1 MRVVGQPVMMSLSD
15 DPTLIRSLRWL
26 AWPYEWAA
34 RFRALLYR
42 RQWLRTKILARPVVS
57 VGNLTVGGTGKTP
70 VVIFLTEWLLAKG
83 KRVAILSRG
92 YGRRS
97 LSPQLLVSDGEH
109 LLVTSDDAGDEPYL
123 IARRCPQAIVAVGAD
138 RFRLGQWVLE
148 RFPVDYFVLDDGF
161 QHLSLHRTI
170 NLLLLDVTDV
180 AGIQAMVPV
189 GRLREP
195 LSAAARASAILFTRV
210 DTDAQT
216 KEIWQSVT
224 QACGPLP
231 DPMTIAFRAG
241 EWISIATGER
251 RSPLDFQGHKAMVFS
266 GIGNARSFH
275 ELVESLGV
283 TVLDTFVMKDHARYD
298 SAVLETIRERARR
311 CGAEVVLTTE
321 KDAGKVATFLNSDD
335 PCWAVRLETD
345 ILSGRERLERLMV
358 SPTVGSAMEACA

>member
-1 MRVVGQPVMMSLSD
+1 MMSLFMSLFD
-15 DPTLIRSLRWL
+15 EPAWIRSLRWL

-34 RFRALLYR
+34 RFRAMLYR
-42 RQWLRTKILARPVVS
+42 RQWLRTKILARPVIS

-83 KRVAILSRG
+83 KRVAVLSRG

-97 LSPQLLVSDGEH
+97 SSPQLLVSDGERV
-109 LLVTSDDAGDEPYL
+109 LVTPDDGGDEPYL

-170 NLLLLDVTDV
+170 NLLLLDATDV
-180 AGIQAMVPV
+180 TGIQAMVPI

-195 LSAAARASAILFTRV
+195 LSAAARASAILFTRAE
-210 DTDAQT
+210 TDAQT
-216 KEIWQSVT
+216 KRIWQSVT

-231 DPMTIAFRAG
+231 DPMTIIFKAEG
-241 EWISIATGER
+241 WTCIATGER
-251 RSPLDFQGHKAMVFS
+251 RSPMGFQGQKAIVFS

-283 TVLDTFVMKDHARYD
+283 TVSDTVEMKDHVRYASD
-298 SAVLETIRERARR
+298 VVETIRERARR
-311 CGAEVVLTTE
+311 CGAEVLLTTE

-335 PCWAVRLETD
+335 PCWAVRLQTD
-345 ILSGRERLERLMV
+345 ILSGRERLERLIV
-358 SPTVGSAMEACA
+358 SPTVRSAMEACA

>member
-1 MRVVGQPVMMSLSD
+1 MMSLFD
-15 DPTLIRSLRWL
+15 EPAWIRSLRWL

-34 RFRALLYR
+34 RFRAMLYR
-42 RQWLRTKILARPVVS
+42 RQWLRTKILARPVIS

-83 KRVAILSRG
+83 KRVAVLSRG

-97 LSPQLLVSDGEH
+97 SSPQLLVSDGERV
-109 LLVTSDDAGDEPYL
+109 LVTPDDGGDEPYL

-170 NLLLLDVTDV
+170 NLLLLDATDV
-180 AGIQAMVPV
+180 TGIQAMVPI

-195 LSAAARASAILFTRV
+195 LSAAARASAILFTRAE
-210 DTDAQT
+210 TDAQT
-216 KEIWQSVT
+216 KRIWQSVT

-231 DPMTIAFRAG
+231 DPMTIIFKAEG
-241 EWISIATGER
+241 WTCIATGER
-251 RSPLDFQGHKAMVFS
+251 RSPMSFQGQKAIVFS
-266 GIGNARSFH
+266 GIGNTRSFH

-283 TVLDTFVMKDHARYD
+283 TVLDTVEMKDHVRYNSD
-298 SAVLETIRERARR
+298 VVETIRERARR
-311 CGAEVVLTTE
+311 CGAEVLLTTE

-335 PCWAVRLETD
+335 PCWAVRLQTD
-345 ILSGRERLERLMV
+345 ILLGRERLERLIV
-358 SPTVGSAMEACA
+358 SPTVRSAMEACA